1 FYAIDPKVAADDVQL
16 LFSIQNAHEYF
27 LGKKHKSDVG
37 IHVVGKKLV
46 VELEH
51 PDSTFLMAMSMPLTG
66 PMRDEFSGTWA
77 PGRPSTGKYF
87 VKSYKL
93 EDEIDLEPNPY
104 NKTVGQLPIVYKV
117 VTEES
122 AAQNLFETGKVDVMT
137 SMTPSE
143 VKRLEDKQLVQT
155 FPSATVGFI

>member
-1 FYAIDPKVAADDVQL
+1 
-16 LFSIQNAHEYF
+16 
-27 LGKKHKSDVG
+27 
-37 IHVVGKKLV
+37 
-46 VELEH
+46 
-51 PDSTFLMAMSMPLTG
+51 
-66 PMRDEFSGTWA
+66 
-77 PGRPSTGKYF
+77 
-87 VKSYKL
+87 SYKL

-155 FPSATVGFI
+155 FPSATVGFISFNTTKAPFDDPIWRKAVAGAIDRKGLSGIISATTKPTLS